1 MVNAALA
8 DSLKH
13 MCDEIEAGKEADQV
27 IRETIEQNQ
36 GALFSGNGYS
46 EELYAHA
53 EKSTLIHLKSSP
65 EAYQA
70 LTSAKNVKLF
80 GDLGIFNERE
90 IVARQGVLQ
99 EAYATELWIEAR
111 TLLNILRTLI
121 IPVAIEDARVGTESG
136 YSSKLFDEKA
146 NLVQQL
152 LTGTDKL
159 AVAFDA
165 FPDDGPAHSA
175 SYAHETI
182 KPLMQ
187 SARTVA
193 DRLEAVVDGRLWPLP
208 TYSEL
213 LHGHQ

>member
-13 MCDEIEAGKEADQV
+13 MCDEIEAGKGADQV
-27 IRETIEQNQ
+27 IRETIKQNQ

-46 EELYAHA
+46 EELHVHA
-53 EKSTLIHLKSSP
+53 EKSALIHLKSSP

-90 IVARQGVLQ
+90 ITARQGVLQ

-136 YSSKLFDEKA
+136 YSSSFSTKRRISFS
-146 NLVQQL
+146 NC
-152 LTGTDKL
+152 
-159 AVAFDA
+159 
-165 FPDDGPAHSA
+165 
-175 SYAHETI
+175 
-182 KPLMQ
+182 
-187 SARTVA
+187 
-193 DRLEAVVDGRLWPLP
+193 
-208 TYSEL
+208 
-213 LHGHQ
+213 

>member
-1 MVNAALA
+1 M
-8 DSLKH
+8 
-13 MCDEIEAGKEADQV
+13 
-27 IRETIEQNQ
+27 
-36 GALFSGNGYS
+36 
-46 EELYAHA
+46 
-53 EKSTLIHLKSSP
+53 
-65 EAYQA
+65 
-70 LTSAKNVKLF
+70 
-80 GDLGIFNERE
+80 
-90 IVARQGVLQ
+90 
-99 EAYATELWIEAR
+99 
-111 TLLNILRTLI
+111 
-121 IPVAIEDARVGTESG
+121 GTESG

-152 LTGTDKL
+152 LTETDKL
-159 AVAFDA
+159 AVAFDD
-165 FPDDGPAHSA
+165 FPDDGPVQSA